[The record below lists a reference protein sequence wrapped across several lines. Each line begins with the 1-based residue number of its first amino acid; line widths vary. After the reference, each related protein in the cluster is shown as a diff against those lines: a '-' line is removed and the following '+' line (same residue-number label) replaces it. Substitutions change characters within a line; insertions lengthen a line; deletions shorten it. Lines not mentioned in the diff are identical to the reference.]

1 MKLVINSS
9 HKIVF
14 TIAISTL
21 FVGLWVFINFNL
33 QKSLSWT
40 GPVPNFDFDTINDDL
55 PDGFVLPD
63 GWTDSRRVAQGCVVE
78 SVNSDGTHLAIG
90 RLKSCGEGHLV
101 CPKGTTNNN
110 SCQNCTCAGCSFRWE
125 EINGKTVRR
134 CNRPEYNNV
143 PICCTP
149 NKTVT
154 PTPVVTATP
163 KPTLTPR
170 PTKTPTAPGCVTNIT
185 CSKQCG
191 LPYRCTNDGCGGQKC
206 CGATTPCT
214 QPTPTSTPVQTP
226 TMTPTS
232 TPTQGEPNYCGG
244 TCGSNYNCQAGYF
257 CYIENGKKSG
267 FCRNPICSGESDCNC
282 KSAPTAP
289 PVLGSTT
296 TTVLPKTGG
305 GIDFVAISLLTG
317 GLGMII
323 FKKLRSIK

>member
-1 MKLVINSS
+1 MSLVVI
-9 HKIVF
+9 
-14 TIAISTL
+14 ISII
-21 FVGLWVFINFNL
+21 FVGLFVFKNYKL
-33 QKSLSWT
+33 QSSSSWE
-40 GPVPNFDFDTINDDL
+40 GPVPDVEVDEVGAGQIAE
-55 PDGFVLPD
+55 
-63 GWTDSRRVAQGCVVE
+63 SCVVE
-78 SVNSDGTHLAIG
+78 NLPGQNCSISDRDNGICNKYRAVG

-170 PTKTPTAPGCVTNIT
+170 PTKTPTAPGCVSNIT